1 VKIKEKTT
9 TEKMIDQLNA
19 AEEVMAALDQAAG
32 NSNAI
37 QQACRTAYERV
48 EHARNCEARDWND
61 MLEGDEQRIF
71 RCSEASN
78 HYHTDADGPCDVWS
92 TDQVCSLHI
101 QRAEDQMAAREAL

>member
-32 NSNAI
+32 NTS
-37 QQACRTAYERV
+37 YERV
-48 EHARNCEARDWND
+48 EHARNCDARDWND

-71 RCSEASN
+71 RCSEASK
-78 HYHTDADGPCDVWS
+78 HYHTDGDGPCDVWS